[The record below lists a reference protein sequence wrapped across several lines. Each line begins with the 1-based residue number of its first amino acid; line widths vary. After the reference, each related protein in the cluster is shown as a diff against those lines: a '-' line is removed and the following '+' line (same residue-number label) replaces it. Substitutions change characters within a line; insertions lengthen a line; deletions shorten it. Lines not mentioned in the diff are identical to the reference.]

1 MIEDEVPPYDNVS
14 WSESGREF
22 TIHNVTAFSNT
33 LLPRYFKHA
42 NFSSFVRQLNSYVRR
57 VDSPP
62 PSPRPPPRAID
73 RGAVPGRRRAR
84 GRARRTRRR
93 RPRPAPARGPRARA
107 PPRASID
114 PLSCPF
120 LNDLFLRSIFRTWRP
135 RARRLTF
142 PSHPF
147 PSHRAVFPQVR

>member
-22 TIHNVTAFSNT
+22 TIHNVAAFSNT

-57 VDSPP
+57 VDSPL
-62 PSPRPPPRAID
+62 PPRAPPPARSVAARC
-73 RGAVPGRRRAR
+73 RGGVAR
-84 GRARRTRRR
+84 GDARGEPGGGVRAP
-93 RPRPAPARGPRARA
+93 RPRAARARA

-120 LNDLFLRSIFRTWRP
+120 PNDLFLRSIFRTWRP